1 MSVLVQLFLST
12 RNRAV
17 EGLSALSMAL
27 GRIAPHGDTLAR
39 HVKCLLFTN
48 SILLDLFN
56 VSLCITVFFLVC
68 THHKLQLRC
77 VLLPK
82 IFSKFIYDLNQIVL
96 NEGLVHKQYTRL
108 CSYGQYK
115 YDFCWS
121 ISAVFFFFHIYKWY
135 SLLQQKKMI
144 VWSSNHLLKPLLQSL
159 KTNMDHC
166 FKNWL
171 WDRLIDKLLRPPAGC
186 RPEPSYKTLLWI
198 MQIGNRFVCIW
209 RSYLIWSDYCSQ

>member
-121 ISAVFFFFHIYKWY
+121 ISAVFFSFTYINDTLFYNKKKWLYGHPITYWNPCCKAWRQTWITVLKTDYEIDSLISY
-135 SLLQQKKMI
+135 SD
-144 VWSSNHLLKPLLQSL
+144 HLLVADRSRVIK
-159 KTNMDHC
+159 HC
-166 FKNWL
+166 S
-171 WDRLIDKLLRPPAGC
+171 G
-186 RPEPSYKTLLWI
+186 
-198 MQIGNRFVCIW
+198 
-209 RSYLIWSDYCSQ
+209 

>member
-108 CSYGQYK
+108 CSYAQYK
-115 YDFCWS
+115 YDFC
-121 ISAVFFFFHIYKWY
+121 
-135 SLLQQKKMI
+135 
-144 VWSSNHLLKPLLQSL
+144 
-159 KTNMDHC
+159 
-166 FKNWL
+166 
-171 WDRLIDKLLRPPAGC
+171 
-186 RPEPSYKTLLWI
+186 
-198 MQIGNRFVCIW
+198 
-209 RSYLIWSDYCSQ
+209 